1 MNGKFD
7 ESNPHLAYAKQEI
20 EEINKDPQRRKTI
33 MEYETKLLEV
43 QQEGKRKGVKIGEK
57 NILVR
62 VAKRMMQKGN
72 TKEEILEELSALNPA
87 VALDEDRQ
95 IVDEVFASKV

>member
-1 MNGKFD
+1 
-7 ESNPHLAYAKQEI
+7 
-20 EEINKDPQRRKTI
+20 

-43 QQEGKRKGVKIGEK
+43 QQEGERKGEKRGVKIGEK

>member
-1 MNGKFD
+1 MD
-7 ESNPHLAYAKQEI
+7 
-20 EEINKDPQRRKTI
+20 
-33 MEYETKLLEV
+33 YETKLLEV
-43 QQEGKRKGVKIGEK
+43 QQEGERKGEKRGVKIGEK

-87 VALDEDRQ
+87 VALDEERQ

>member
-1 MNGKFD
+1 
-7 ESNPHLAYAKQEI
+7 
-20 EEINKDPQRRKTI
+20 
-33 MEYETKLLEV
+33 
-43 QQEGKRKGVKIGEK
+43 
-57 NILVR
+57 
-62 VAKRMMQKGN
+62 MQKGN